1 MPCPIAAVTQIGN
14 AVAPPMAAA
23 LGRCLLLAA
32 AKKAPVAEPV
42 IPVSEACTAYPAFLF
57 SVDKVP
63 CGLTLMG
70 VGLVRALT
78 QLTSALMH
86 DPLRAATWH
95 TGRHTYIICCL
106 TAVYQP

>member
-57 SVDKVP
+57 SV
-63 CGLTLMG
+63 
-70 VGLVRALT
+70 
-78 QLTSALMH
+78 QS
-86 DPLRAATWH
+86 PLRPYPDGGWPCQSADT
-95 TGRHTYIICCL
+95 TDVSTY
-106 TAVYQP
+106 A